1 MQIKFVNVGTMMEIS
16 LSEAEV
22 TDEALE
28 ELKELVSRE
37 LIAYVVAKEVERG
50 GSAPREVI
58 VKIVLRQGPNGKM
71 FLVAHVYEKGGLHAF
86 SVEHPLRPDQYEM
99 RQ

>member
-1 MQIKFVNVGTMMEIS
+1 MDIKFINVGTMMEIS
-16 LSEAEV
+16 LSQADV

-37 LIAYVVAKEVERG
+37 LIAYVVAKEAVKQ
-50 GSAPREVI
+50 GSAPREVTI
-58 VKIVLRQGPNGKM
+58 KIVLRRDPNGTM